1 MKLTSIKVLKYAF
14 YAGAGIAQLGTAYL
28 VFSKGD
34 DIKSGI
40 QLLELS
46 STNTRLALLWCVAAL
61 VAFYA
66 PVFARHFQGL
76 QDRLRLNDKE
86 FVELYKDSL
95 QSAINDLIDV
105 REDPTKSDRV
115 ELGIL
120 QTIVSLVQYYVGTND
135 ETRVNANLMVPLD
148 PNHPDCSNI
157 LFLETPRSEALKQCR
172 WLLRIDKWA
181 LFEAEIPPDFCL
193 PVYDPDGPFRN
204 RILLGAPL
212 AFIQRKTFLLN
223 NTKRLRKHW
232 ATGVSTGVKLE
243 MGRYFRNERKV
254 LRSFASIPVLKDSNS
269 PPLAILNIQWRRTKI
284 LGSSAGLVQDLLLPF
299 LLVLAHVR
307 SVGESPEEE

>member
-1 MKLTSIKVLKYAF
+1 MKLTTIKVLKYAS
-14 YAGAGIAQLGTAYL
+14 YAGAGVAQLGTAYL

-34 DIKSGI
+34 DIKAGI
-40 QLLELS
+40 QLLQLS

-66 PVFARHFQGL
+66 PVFARYFQGL

-95 QSAINDLIDV
+95 QNAINDLIDV
-105 REDPTKSDRV
+105 RKDPTKSDKV

-135 ETRVNANLMVPLD
+135 ETRVNANLMVPLRTDD
-148 PNHPDCSNI
+148 PACQKI
-157 LFLETPRSEALKQCR
+157 RFLESPRSEALKQCR

-181 LFEAEIPPDFCL
+181 TFEPEIPPDFCL

-212 AFIQRKTFLLN
+212 AFIQRKTFILN

-232 ATGVSTGVKLE
+232 ATGVSIGVKLE
-243 MGRYFRNERKV
+243 MERYFKNERRV

-269 PPLAILNIQWRRTKI
+269 TPLGILNIQWRRTKI
-284 LGSSAGLVQDLLLPF
+284 FGSSAGLVQDLLLPF

-307 SVGESPEEE
+307 SVGDTPEEE